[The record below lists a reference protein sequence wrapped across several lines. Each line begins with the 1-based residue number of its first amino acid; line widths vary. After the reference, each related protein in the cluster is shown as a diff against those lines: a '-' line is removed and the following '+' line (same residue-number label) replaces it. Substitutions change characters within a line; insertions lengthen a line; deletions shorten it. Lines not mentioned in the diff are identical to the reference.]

1 MNEDTEFDITPV
13 DEVIQNIETMIGQ
26 LDIAEPSS
34 EAVAEIRDL
43 ITQTANQLGNID
55 GDEDAVDAG
64 SADRLAELEEKLDE
78 IYPN

>member
-1 MNEDTEFDITPV
+1 MNEDSEFDVTPV

-26 LDIAEPSS
+26 LDVAEPSS

-55 GDEDAVDAG
+55 GDEDAVNAG
-64 SADRLAELEEKLDE
+64 SDDRLAELKEKLDE
-78 IYPN
+78 ICPN

>member
-1 MNEDTEFDITPV
+1 MNGDTESDVTPV

-26 LDIAEPSS
+26 LDVAEPSS

-55 GDEDAVDAG
+55 GDEDAVNAG
-64 SADRLAELEEKLDE
+64 SDDRLAELKEKLDE
-78 IYPN
+78 ICPN

>member
-1 MNEDTEFDITPV
+1 MNEDTEFDVTPV

-26 LDIAEPSS
+26 LDVAEPSS

-55 GDEDAVDAG
+55 GDEDAVNAG
-64 SADRLAELEEKLDE
+64 SDDRLAELKEKLDE
-78 IYPN
+78 ICPN